1 MRPSTIIITGQV
13 WPSRCSAWARRDI
26 AALWMSRPS
35 PSAGGGI
42 PVLLVLAAMIITCVG
57 AGGARISP
65 EDYWRPCGRGAC
77 GSSVWTVVHAM
88 TCRPH
93 PSVYDR
99 PTDRYTLAALAL
111 CGGLPCG
118 SLPPS
123 LNRYIPPPAR
133 GGKISKTPKKI
144 RDMHKNT
151 PPGNQMT
158 SERRVWPGGVEAG
171 PKSSG

>member
-1 MRPSTIIITGQV
+1 MIIGGGCVRPSTIITGQV

-42 PVLLVLAAMIITCVG
+42 PVLLVLAIVIITIVG
-57 AGGARISP
+57 AGGARINP

-111 CGGLPCG
+111 CGGSPCG

-123 LNRYIPPPAR
+123 LNRYIPPRPGRDEKSAKRRKKSGICTKIHPPAT
-133 GGKISKTPKKI
+133 K
-144 RDMHKNT
+144 
-151 PPGNQMT
+151 
-158 SERRVWPGGVEAG
+158 
-171 PKSSG
+171 